1 MIHPGMRR
9 VIEKRCRAALLAA
22 VGWAL
27 LASLPATAHG
37 PSVRVSYEGIRPSEI
52 VIRAGQTVHFQN
64 ASSTP
69 RTFTIVADD
78 ESFEGPSMSRGGG
91 WHHTFETAGRFAY
104 HLREHPDRTGI
115 VIVAPAD

>member
-1 MIHPGMRR
+1 MIHPGMHL
-9 VIEKRCRAALLAA
+9 VIEKRCRAVLLAA

-37 PSVRVSYEGIRPSEI
+37 PSVRVGYDSIRPSEI

-69 RTFTIVADD
+69 RTFTVVADD
-78 ESFEGPSMSRGGG
+78 GGFEGPAMPRGRG
-91 WHHTFETAGRFAY
+91 WHHTFEIAGRFTY